1 MSTTLRLL
9 SLRAPIE
16 YTFIIIIIDRCSVK
30 DGNPLSS
37 KQVRIAK
44 ERIDIF
50 ILTIYILNKERIYI
64 VVRKNMQE

>member
-37 KQVRIAK
+37 KQTRITK
-44 ERIDIF
+44 ERKKEYNIKD
-50 ILTIYILNKERIYI
+50 IYIYKKERYI
-64 VVRKNMQE
+64 